1 MVVTP
6 RMGAVAP
13 AACAAV
19 PSSSPAAAKLYFS
32 RSPSATKFLVSPGVC
47 MMLSL
52 GWMDRWGLPRLDG
65 FDSLADGN
73 RMTFRG
79 LGLLKLNGSA
89 CQGMRVVH
97 VDFRRVVALGLRHLA
112 EFEDRKS
119 TRLNS
124 SHVAISY

>member
-32 RSPSATKFLVSPGVC
+32 RSPSATKVLVSPGVC
-47 MMLSL
+47 MMLTL
-52 GWMDRWGLPRLDG
+52 GWMDRWGLPRRDG
-65 FDSLADGN
+65 FDSLADGD

-79 LGLLKLNGSA
+79 LSLPQPNGSA
-89 CQGMRVVH
+89 RQGMRVVNG
-97 VDFRRVVALGLRHLA
+97 DFRRGVALGVRPLA
-112 EFEDRKS
+112 EFDLLRP
-119 TRLNS
+119 R
-124 SHVAISY
+124 